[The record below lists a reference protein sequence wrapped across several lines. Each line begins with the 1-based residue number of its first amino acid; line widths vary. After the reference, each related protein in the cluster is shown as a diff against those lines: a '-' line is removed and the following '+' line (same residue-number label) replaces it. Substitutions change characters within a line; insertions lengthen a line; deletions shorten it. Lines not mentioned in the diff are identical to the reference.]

1 MSARHFD
8 KGQQRDVHNFA
19 AVSFRITQRVDSAS
33 NPATQVQDLR
43 LTLSDGA
50 GKARAIRISKLTDI
64 PYPDV
69 RGYNSLTKSA
79 MRTIRVPLSVYAIK
93 CLGVDAVDLTD
104 IVSLAFEFDEK
115 PMGEIEVDSVQFTN

>member
-79 MRTIRVPLSVYAIK
+79 MRTIRVPLSVYTIK